1 MEGHEEADFAHAPCR
16 PGVLTKKE
24 TSGVGHQDGEG
35 LGTWEPRVLSPGP
48 SALGRV
54 QILESCL
61 RVKEG
66 TKLYV
71 PRAGQVRGKQAS
83 ALSEE
88 VVSSFSVK
96 ALCSLGMASLQGDLG
111 ADASPGGL
119 QIRFAVDEES
129 TESTLAQALWS
140 KGQTEAS
147 GSSPASATLP
157 VTLYTLVPSLNTWIM
172 AIGHAC

>member
-1 MEGHEEADFAHAPCR
+1 M
-16 PGVLTKKE
+16 
-24 TSGVGHQDGEG
+24 
-35 LGTWEPRVLSPGP
+35 
-48 SALGRV
+48 
-54 QILESCL
+54 
-61 RVKEG
+61 
-66 TKLYV
+66 
-71 PRAGQVRGKQAS
+71 
-83 ALSEE
+83 
-88 VVSSFSVK
+88 SSFSVK
-96 ALCSLGMASLQGDLG
+96 ALCSLGTASLQGHLG
-111 ADASPGGL
+111 VDASPGGL

>member
-1 MEGHEEADFAHAPCR
+1 MEGHEEADFAQAPCR

-35 LGTWEPRVLSPGP
+35 LETWEPRVLSPGP

-88 VVSSFSVK
+88 VCVFLLSESFVQPWDGLPAGTSRGGCFSRWP
-96 ALCSLGMASLQGDLG
+96 ADPLCRG
-111 ADASPGGL
+111 
-119 QIRFAVDEES
+119 
-129 TESTLAQALWS
+129 
-140 KGQTEAS
+140 
-147 GSSPASATLP
+147 
-157 VTLYTLVPSLNTWIM
+157 
-172 AIGHAC
+172 